1 MLALLFLALIVSTC
15 PAEPAANDVALDFN
29 ALCELIG
36 IARAKDKIPKLTLGS
51 KITNEKEFIFALNM
65 SVSSD
70 TFFKQKFDR
79 PDAPAG
85 ESPQWK
91 KNKETWNRLQK
102 VINDQTTD
110 EFRRVIE
117 RPPDTEEREI
127 AATLI
132 NQTAAAAEALT
143 EGEVNGPTDKEIQ
156 DLSQGAVSGKGGAA
170 PVDDTKT
177 FGTVAR
183 SCGGNGADNTG
194 QGKSLAN
201 DKLCLCSHDSS
212 NAGFKGCAGFGPTT
226 PITYNGADGD
236 INRLAT
242 VTAKCKIN
250 QTAQVTASRIA
261 AALTNFKALLG
272 RHPETADLSSMRLG
286 KGHAGNT
293 CDGGGAGGCI
303 LYKGLG
309 PNGIHDIPWLK
320 KLEGA
325 QHLLLLRDQAIRE
338 ERAVLDG
345 ITTLRMTAEQLHK
358 RALLSKKRPA
368 GTPSKEPE
376 TKNQQITD
384 CEQHKNNK
392 TECENAGKCKC
403 GGENETKGEC
413 KAKAGTETPAAGTEG
428 AAGEKTTEKCKGKSQ
443 TGCKDGCK
451 WEGEGDNK
459 KCVVDKDYK
468 PKQEE
473 EIKDGKTTNTT
484 GSNSVLTKAPLL
496 LPFLLLW

>member
-1 MLALLFLALIVSTC
+1 MLAILFLALIVFTC
-15 PAEPAANDVALDFN
+15 PAEPAASDVALEFN

-36 IARAKDKIPKLTLGS
+36 IQGDKDKIPKLTLGN
-51 KITNEKEFIFALNM
+51 KITKEKEFIFALNM
-65 SVSSD
+65 FVSSD

-102 VINDQTTD
+102 IINDKTD
-110 EFRRVIE
+110 TEFGRIIE

-132 NQTAAAAEALT
+132 NHTAAAAEALT

-156 DLSQGAVSGKGGAA
+156 DLLQGAVSGKDGAA
-170 PVDDTKT
+170 PADDTKT

-201 DKLCLCSHDSS
+201 DILCLCCHDSS
-212 NAGFKGCAGFGPTT
+212 NAGFQGCAGFGASTT
-226 PITYNGADGD
+226 ITYEEPAGASTK
-236 INRLAT
+236 LAT
-242 VTAKCKIN
+242 VTTKCKIN
-250 QTAQVTASRIA
+250 KTQQVTARRIA
-261 AALTNFKALLG
+261 TALMTFKNLLG

-303 LYKGLG
+303 LYKDLG
-309 PNGIHDIPWLK
+309 PNGIHDIPWVK

-325 QHLLLLRDQAIRE
+325 QHLLLLRNLAIRE
-338 ERAVLDG
+338 EKAVLDG

-358 RALLSKKRPA
+358 RALLTKKRPA

-384 CEQHKNNK
+384 CEQHKRNK
-392 TECENAGKCKC
+392 TACENAGKCKWE
-403 GGENETKGEC
+403 GENETKGEC
-413 KAKAGTETPAAGTEG
+413 KAKPGSDTPAAG
-428 AAGEKTTEKCKGKSQ
+428 AGDEATGTTTDKCKGKSQ
-443 TGCKDGCK
+443 TDCKDGCK
-451 WEGEGDNK
+451 W
-459 KCVVDKDYK
+459 
-468 PKQEE
+468 
-473 EIKDGKTTNTT
+473 DGKECKDSSILINKQFALMV
-484 GSNSVLTKAPLL
+484 SSFVILVILQHYKYICSIL
-496 LPFLLLW
+496 